1 MKKRL
6 TFFIT
11 IMLIIALLLPT
22 VFAIPA
28 AATYNGEVEFSAE
41 IVYMENL
48 DSNTVI
54 FDKNSS
60 KRTPMAS
67 LTKITTACVVLDN
80 CDDLDEEVKVSK
92 TAIAA
97 LNGTNSS
104 TAGTQVG
111 EVLTVRQLLYL
122 MLVRSANE
130 ASCILAEHVGGSI
143 ENFVGMMNEFAESL
157 GLKNT
162 HYVNTHGLDADDHY
176 TTAEDLAVI
185 IKYALQNE
193 TFCEIVSSPSYTQ
206 PATNKRKETTY
217 TNTNNLLLSNSSY
230 YYEPCKGIKTGSTT
244 NAGYCLASYAT
255 KNGYTYLCIIINAP
269 YDYLNEEA
277 TIKTNF
283 AFRETKEAYEW
294 VFSNIK
300 LKTICSTT
308 DVIDVVNV
316 DLARKTDHVRLV
328 PANDVST
335 LMPANIDSSQLE
347 IKTVPGSLDTD
358 LKAPIKAGTVLGQAE
373 IKYAGEI
380 IETVDLVAGEDVER
394 SGIAALKYGI
404 KTFLKSKFMRFVYI
418 GIALLILIGIGL
430 RYYNKNI
437 RKTKKYKV
445 VTTNR
450 PIRTTTGFNK
460 KYKRTTGFKNLN
472 GKGNRRR

>member
-6 TFFIT
+6 TFLIT
-11 IMLIIALLLPT
+11 LMLIITILMPT
-22 VFAIPA
+22 IFVIPA
-28 AATYNGEVEFSAE
+28 SAAYNDEIDFQSE

-54 FDKNSS
+54 FNKNST

-80 CDDLDEEVKVSK
+80 CDDLNEEVTVSQ
-92 TAIAA
+92 TAMAA
-97 LNGTNSS
+97 LKGTNSS
-104 TAGTQVG
+104 TAGTKVG
-111 EVLTVRQLLYL
+111 EVLTVKDLLYL

-157 GLKNT
+157 GLKDT
-162 HYVNTHGLDADDHY
+162 HYVNTHGLDADGHY

-193 TFCEIVSSPSYTQ
+193 TFCEIVSTPSYTQ
-206 PATNKRKETTY
+206 AATNKRKETAY
-217 TNTNNLLLSNSSY
+217 TNTNNLLLSNSTY
-230 YYEPCKGIKTGSTT
+230 YYEPCKGIKTGSTEK
-244 NAGYCLASYAT
+244 AGHCLASYAT
-255 KNGYTYLCIIINAP
+255 KNGYTYLCIIIGAP
-269 YDYLNEEA
+269 YELLNEDA

-283 AFRETKEAYEW
+283 AFRETKQAYEW
-294 VFSNIK
+294 AFSNIK
-300 LKTICSTT
+300 LKNICTTT
-308 DVIDVVNV
+308 DVVDVVNV
-316 DLARKTDHVRLV
+316 NLARKTDHVRLV
-328 PANDVST
+328 PASDVST
-335 LMPANIDSSQLE
+335 LMPANLDTSLLE
-347 IKTVPGSLDTD
+347 IKTVPGSVPTD

-380 IETVDLVAGEDVER
+380 IETVDLVAGEDVAR

-404 KTFLKSKFMRFVYI
+404 KNFFTSKFMRFIYI
-418 GIALLILIGIGL
+418 GIAVLILAIIGL

-437 RKTKKYKV
+437 KKTKKYKV
-445 VTTNR
+445 VPNNR
-450 PIRTTTGFNK
+450 PIRTTTGFNR

-472 GKGNRRR
+472 GRKK